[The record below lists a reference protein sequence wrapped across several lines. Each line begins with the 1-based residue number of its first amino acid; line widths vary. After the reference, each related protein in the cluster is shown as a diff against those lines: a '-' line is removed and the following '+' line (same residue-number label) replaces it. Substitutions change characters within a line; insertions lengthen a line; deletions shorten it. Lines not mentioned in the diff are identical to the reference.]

1 MGGPYVQRRYAS
13 ASWAAQDA
21 PARSRAAIRAIT
33 TVIPPITM
41 LIPVITMR

>member
-1 MGGPYVQRRYAS
+1 VGVPDVQRRYAS

-33 TVIPPITM
+33 TVIPMITM
-41 LIPVITMR
+41 VILVITMR